1 MKRATEKPGSSIE
14 KPAASR
20 YKFGASELDR
30 AIVEM
35 RKGATMKATAAR
47 FGISVSRVDRAERL
61 CEWHDK
67 GATIL
72 AADPESLE
80 GLGLVGEISRKLAQV
95 LQYLCGH
102 AEGLRE
108 DYIETYPRYRRTSEV
123 LAAGEQAI
131 RWRRGMGAT
140 LWAEWLAFMEA
151 RGLEWDEV
159 KNPPAGPLP
168 SGWNVVAF
176 PQKGEELQR
185 AKLTNTFIRERLK
198 SLDSD
203 WWGTWELLQQ
213 LPGGADAFGPH
224 FGAVQCALDKVWN
237 KLVQMRVIRDQP
249 AT

>member
-1 MKRATEKPGSSIE
+1 M
-14 KPAASR
+14 
-20 YKFGASELDR
+20 DR

-35 RKGATMKATAAR
+35 RKSATMKATAAR
-47 FGISVSRVDRAERL
+47 FGISISRVDRAARL

-67 GATIL
+67 GAAML
-72 AADPESLE
+72 AADPESLK
-80 GLGLVGEISRKLAQV
+80 GLALVGEISRKLADV
-95 LQYLCGH
+95 LQYLCAD
-102 AEGLRE
+102 AEGLSE
-108 DYIETYPRYRRTSEV
+108 DYIETYPRYQRISEV

-159 KNPPAGPLP
+159 RNPPAGPLP

-176 PQKGEELQR
+176 PQRGEELQR
-185 AKLTNTFIRERLK
+185 AKLTNTFIRARLK

-203 WWGTWELLQQ
+203 WWGTWELLQE
-213 LPGGADAFGPH
+213 LPGGADAFGRH
-224 FGAVQCALDKVWN
+224 FGAVQCALDKVWD
-237 KLVQMRVIRDQP
+237 KLVEMRVIRDQP